1 MLQENSIINQ
11 CGTRLLAIVPHV
23 NKLISL
29 FQANALKMEL
39 EAKEVPVNVYVAM
52 RYWHPFTEEAV
63 QQA

>member
-1 MLQENSIINQ
+1 MPH
-11 CGTRLLAIVPHV
+11 PHV

-29 FQANALKMEL
+29 LQANALKMEL

-63 QQA
+63 QQACLLL